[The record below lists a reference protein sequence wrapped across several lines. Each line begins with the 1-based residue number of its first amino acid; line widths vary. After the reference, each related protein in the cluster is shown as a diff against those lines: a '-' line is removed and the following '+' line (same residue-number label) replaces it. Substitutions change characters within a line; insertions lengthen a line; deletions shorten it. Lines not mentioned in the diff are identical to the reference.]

1 MDKVLGIGNALVD
14 IMTKLPD
21 DSTLD
26 KFSLRKGSMQLS
38 ERDFA
43 DKINKTTL
51 SGLPDSN
58 ASENLHNK
66 TNFRNN
72 VKNPLSILKSCLE

>member
-26 KFSLRKGSMQLS
+26 KFSLKKGSMQLS
-38 ERDFA
+38 ERDF
-43 DKINKTTL
+43 
-51 SGLPDSN
+51 
-58 ASENLHNK
+58 
-66 TNFRNN
+66 
-72 VKNPLSILKSCLE
+72 